1 MQPKNTAHATT
12 HTPTAY
18 IAPRSGLTCGGGETN
33 NCIKAYRKKQGLTQT
48 DLANRAGL
56 NIRQIQKI
64 ENGEAQTENVTLKT
78 MQAIAQALH
87 VKIDDL
93 IS

>member
-1 MQPKNTAHATT
+1 MNNHVKT
-12 HTPTAY
+12 H
-18 IAPRSGLTCGGGETN
+18 
-33 NCIKAYRKKQGLTQT
+33 RKKQGLTQA

-64 ENGEAQTENVTLKT
+64 ENGEVQTENITLKT
-78 MQAIAQALH
+78 MQAIAQVLNA
-87 VKIDDL
+87 KIDDL

>member
-1 MQPKNTAHATT
+1 MNN
-12 HTPTAY
+12 Y
-18 IAPRSGLTCGGGETN
+18 IKT
-33 NCIKAYRKKQGLTQT
+33 YRKKQGLTQT
-48 DLANRAGL
+48 DLANRAEL

-64 ENGEAQTENVTLKT
+64 ENGESQTENITLKT
-78 MQAIAQALH
+78 MQAIAQALQ

>member
-1 MQPKNTAHATT
+1 M
-12 HTPTAY
+12 
-18 IAPRSGLTCGGGETN
+18 N
-33 NCIKAYRKKQGLTQT
+33 NHVKMYRKKQGLTQA

-64 ENGEAQTENVTLKT
+64 ENGEVRTENITLKT
-78 MQAIAQALH
+78 MQAIAQVFY

>member
-1 MQPKNTAHATT
+1 M
-12 HTPTAY
+12 
-18 IAPRSGLTCGGGETN
+18 N
-33 NCIKAYRKKQGLTQT
+33 NHVKTYRKKQGLTQT

-64 ENGEAQTENVTLKT
+64 ENDEVQTENVTLKT
-78 MQAIAQALH
+78 MQAIAQSLNA
-87 VKIDDL
+87 KIDDL

>member
-1 MQPKNTAHATT
+1 M
-12 HTPTAY
+12 
-18 IAPRSGLTCGGGETN
+18 N
-33 NCIKAYRKKQGLTQT
+33 NHMSNHIKTYRKKQGLTQA

-78 MQAIAQALH
+78 MQAIAQALNA
-87 VKIDDL
+87 KIDDL

>member
-1 MQPKNTAHATT
+1 M
-12 HTPTAY
+12 
-18 IAPRSGLTCGGGETN
+18 N
-33 NCIKAYRKKQGLTQT
+33 NHVKMYRKKQGLTQT

-64 ENGEAQTENVTLKT
+64 ENGEVQTENITLKT
-78 MQAIAQALH
+78 MQAIAQALN

-93 IS
+93 II

>member
-1 MQPKNTAHATT
+1 M
-12 HTPTAY
+12 
-18 IAPRSGLTCGGGETN
+18 N
-33 NCIKAYRKKQGLTQT
+33 NHVKMYRKKQGLTQT

-64 ENGEAQTENVTLKT
+64 ENGEVRTENITLKT
-78 MQAIAQALH
+78 MQAIAQVFN

>member
-1 MQPKNTAHATT
+1 M
-12 HTPTAY
+12 
-18 IAPRSGLTCGGGETN
+18 N
-33 NCIKAYRKKQGLTQT
+33 NYVKMYRKKQGLTQA

-64 ENGEAQTENVTLKT
+64 ENGEVRTENITLKT
-78 MQAIAQALH
+78 MQAIAQALNA
-87 VKIDDL
+87 KIDDL

>member
-1 MQPKNTAHATT
+1 M
-12 HTPTAY
+12 
-18 IAPRSGLTCGGGETN
+18 N
-33 NCIKAYRKKQGLTQT
+33 NRIKTYRKKQGLTQT

-64 ENGEAQTENVTLKT
+64 ENEEAKIENVTLKT
-78 MQAIAQALH
+78 LQAIAQALNA
-87 VKIDDL
+87 KIDDL

>member
-1 MQPKNTAHATT
+1 MINYVKT
-12 HTPTAY
+12 
-18 IAPRSGLTCGGGETN
+18 
-33 NCIKAYRKKQGLTQT
+33 YRKKQGLTQT
-48 DLANRAGL
+48 DLANRAKL

-64 ENGEAQTENVTLKT
+64 ESGEVKTENITLKT
-78 MQAIAQALH
+78 MQAIAQAFN

>member
-1 MQPKNTAHATT
+1 MGVE
-12 HTPTAY
+12 
-18 IAPRSGLTCGGGETN
+18 GLN
-33 NCIKAYRKKQGLTQT
+33 NHIKMYRKKQGLTQAN
-48 DLANRAGL
+48 LANRAGL

-78 MQAIAQALH
+78 MQAIAQALNA
-87 VKIDDL
+87 KIDDL

>member
-1 MQPKNTAHATT
+1 M
-12 HTPTAY
+12 
-18 IAPRSGLTCGGGETN
+18 N
-33 NCIKAYRKKQGLTQT
+33 NRIKTYRKKQGLTQT

-64 ENGEAQTENVTLKT
+64 ENGEAQTENITLKT
-78 MQAIAQALH
+78 MQAIARALNA
-87 VKIDDL
+87 KIDDL

>member
-1 MQPKNTAHATT
+1 M
-12 HTPTAY
+12 
-18 IAPRSGLTCGGGETN
+18 N
-33 NCIKAYRKKQGLTQT
+33 NHVKMYRKKQGLTQA

-64 ENGEAQTENVTLKT
+64 ENGEVQTENITLKT
-78 MQAIAQALH
+78 MQAIAQALNA
-87 VKIDDL
+87 KIVDL

>member
-1 MQPKNTAHATT
+1 M
-12 HTPTAY
+12 
-18 IAPRSGLTCGGGETN
+18 N
-33 NCIKAYRKKQGLTQT
+33 NHVKMYRKKQGLTQT
-48 DLANRAGL
+48 DLANLAGL

-64 ENGEAQTENVTLKT
+64 ENGESKIENITLKT
-78 MQAIAQALH
+78 MQAIAQAFN

>member
-1 MQPKNTAHATT
+1 M
-12 HTPTAY
+12 
-18 IAPRSGLTCGGGETN
+18 N
-33 NCIKAYRKKQGLTQT
+33 NHVKTYRKKQGLTQA

-64 ENGEAQTENVTLKT
+64 EKGEVRTENITLKT
-78 MQAIAQALH
+78 MQAIAQALNA
-87 VKIDDL
+87 KIDDL

>member
-1 MQPKNTAHATT
+1 M
-12 HTPTAY
+12 
-18 IAPRSGLTCGGGETN
+18 N
-33 NCIKAYRKKQGLTQT
+33 NHVKTYRKKQGLTQA

-64 ENGEAQTENVTLKT
+64 ENGEVKTENITLKT
-78 MQAIAQALH
+78 MQAIAQALNA
-87 VKIDDL
+87 KIDDL

>member
-1 MQPKNTAHATT
+1 M
-12 HTPTAY
+12 
-18 IAPRSGLTCGGGETN
+18 N

-48 DLANRAGL
+48 GLANRAGL

-64 ENGEAQTENVTLKT
+64 ENDEVQTENVTLKT
-78 MQAIAQALH
+78 MQAIAQALNA
-87 VKIDDL
+87 KIDDL

>member
-1 MQPKNTAHATT
+1 M
-12 HTPTAY
+12 
-18 IAPRSGLTCGGGETN
+18 N
-33 NCIKAYRKKQGLTQT
+33 NHVKAYRKKQGLTQA

-64 ENGEAQTENVTLKT
+64 ENGEVQTENITLKT
-78 MQAIAQALH
+78 MQAIAQALNA
-87 VKIDDL
+87 KIDDL

>member
-1 MQPKNTAHATT
+1 M
-12 HTPTAY
+12 
-18 IAPRSGLTCGGGETN
+18 N
-33 NCIKAYRKKQGLTQT
+33 NCIKAYRKKQGLTQIG
-48 DLANRAGL
+48 LANRAGL

-78 MQAIAQALH
+78 TQAIAQALNA
-87 VKIDDL
+87 KIDDL

>member
-1 MQPKNTAHATT
+1 M
-12 HTPTAY
+12 
-18 IAPRSGLTCGGGETN
+18 N
-33 NCIKAYRKKQGLTQT
+33 NHVKMYRKKQGLTQT

-64 ENGEAQTENVTLKT
+64 ENREMQTENVTLKT

>member
-1 MQPKNTAHATT
+1 M
-12 HTPTAY
+12 
-18 IAPRSGLTCGGGETN
+18 N
-33 NCIKAYRKKQGLTQT
+33 NHVKMYRKRQGLTQK
-48 DLANRAGL
+48 DLANCAGL

-64 ENGEAQTENVTLKT
+64 ENGEEKTENITLKT
-78 MQAIAQALH
+78 MQAIAQAFN

>member
-1 MQPKNTAHATT
+1 M
-12 HTPTAY
+12 
-18 IAPRSGLTCGGGETN
+18 N
-33 NCIKAYRKKQGLTQT
+33 NHIKTYRKKQGLTQT

-64 ENGEAQTENVTLKT
+64 ENGAAKIENGAVKTENITLKT
-78 MQAIAQALH
+78 MQAIAQALN

>member
-1 MQPKNTAHATT
+1 MINHVKT
-12 HTPTAY
+12 
-18 IAPRSGLTCGGGETN
+18 
-33 NCIKAYRKKQGLTQT
+33 YRKKQGLTQT
-48 DLANRAGL
+48 GLANRAGL

-64 ENGEAQTENVTLKT
+64 ENDEVQTENVTLKT
-78 MQAIAQALH
+78 MQAIAQVLN

>member
-1 MQPKNTAHATT
+1 M
-12 HTPTAY
+12 
-18 IAPRSGLTCGGGETN
+18 N
-33 NCIKAYRKKQGLTQT
+33 NRIRTYRKKQGLTQT

-64 ENGEAQTENVTLKT
+64 ENGEAQTENITLKT
-78 MQAIAQALH
+78 MQAIARALNA
-87 VKIDDL
+87 KIDDL

>member
-1 MQPKNTAHATT
+1 MINHVKT
-12 HTPTAY
+12 
-18 IAPRSGLTCGGGETN
+18 
-33 NCIKAYRKKQGLTQT
+33 YRKKQGLTQT

-64 ENGEAQTENVTLKT
+64 ENDEVQTENVTLKT
-78 MQAIAQALH
+78 MQAIAQVFNA
-87 VKIDDL
+87 KIDDL

>member
-1 MQPKNTAHATT
+1 M
-12 HTPTAY
+12 
-18 IAPRSGLTCGGGETN
+18 N
-33 NCIKAYRKKQGLTQT
+33 NCIKVYRKKQGLTQT

-78 MQAIAQALH
+78 MQAIAQALNA
-87 VKIDDL
+87 KIDDL

>member
-1 MQPKNTAHATT
+1 M
-12 HTPTAY
+12 
-18 IAPRSGLTCGGGETN
+18 N
-33 NCIKAYRKKQGLTQT
+33 NHIKTYRKKQGLTQA
-48 DLANRAGL
+48 DLANRTKL

-64 ENGEAQTENVTLKT
+64 ENDEVQTENVTLKT

>member
-1 MQPKNTAHATT
+1 M
-12 HTPTAY
+12 
-18 IAPRSGLTCGGGETN
+18 N
-33 NCIKAYRKKQGLTQT
+33 NYVKMYRKKQGLTQA

-64 ENGEAQTENVTLKT
+64 ENGEAQTENITLKT
-78 MQAIAQALH
+78 MQAIAQALNA
-87 VKIDDL
+87 KIDDL

>member
-1 MQPKNTAHATT
+1 M
-12 HTPTAY
+12 
-18 IAPRSGLTCGGGETN
+18 N
-33 NCIKAYRKKQGLTQT
+33 NRIKSYRKKQGLTQT
-48 DLANRAGL
+48 ALANRAGL

-78 MQAIAQALH
+78 MQAIAQALNA
-87 VKIDDL
+87 KIDDL